1 MFNLILF
8 AIYGILLV
16 VALFFVIGYG
26 LILWDDIS
34 AERRYK
40 SRRDI

>member
-1 MFNLILF
+1 MFNLIMF

-16 VALFFVIGYG
+16 VSLFFVIGCG

-40 SRRDI
+40 SRRDL